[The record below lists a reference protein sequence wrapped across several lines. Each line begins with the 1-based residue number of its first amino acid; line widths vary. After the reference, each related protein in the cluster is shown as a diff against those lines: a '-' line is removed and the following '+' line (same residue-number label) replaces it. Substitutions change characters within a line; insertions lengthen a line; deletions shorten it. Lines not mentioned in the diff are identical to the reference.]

1 MSNLPGQHYAGNL
14 GAPDSQGA
22 DTSRLGNTPS
32 LSELGSNIAAISLG
46 NTNRS
51 HSVTVQASTEDDSPT
66 SSVRN
71 EGSSTQPQ
79 PDYGQWSSTAHSNWI
94 EDSLISN
101 IYHPPAAG
109 PPSSNRSSTETQEST
124 DSIDDPDIDG
134 ILGGI
139 HIPGIRRD
147 VDPMLPSSE
156 GFMGVPDANTLNHR
170 IHLRGASTTTTH
182 YDTALYLLLGS
193 HAVNYLYM
201 HYYSA
206 GSALV
211 VVDAL
216 THFAGNASGFIRYL
230 VRRDMPTRHA
240 AFLWTII
247 RPQLSL
253 ESLGFGGSNPETS
266 DDEIINDDQ
275 DMSFTRGP

>member
-1 MSNLPGQHYAGNL
+1 MVQE
-14 GAPDSQGA
+14 
-22 DTSRLGNTPS
+22 S
-32 LSELGSNIAAISLG
+32 L
-46 NTNRS
+46 
-51 HSVTVQASTEDDSPT
+51 EDGSPT
-66 SSVRN
+66 SSVSD
-71 EGSSTQPQ
+71 EGNSIRPQ
-79 PDYGQWSSTAHSNWI
+79 PDYGQWSSTAHSDWI
-94 EDSLISN
+94 EDSLVSN

-109 PPSSNRSSTETQEST
+109 PPSSNRSSTETQGTHSES
-124 DSIDDPDIDG
+124 IENPGPDN

-139 HIPGIRRD
+139 HIPGIQRD

-170 IHLRGASTTTTH
+170 VQLRGASPTVTH
-182 YDTALYLLLGS
+182 YNMGLYLLLGN

-230 VRRDMPTRHA
+230 VRRNMPTRHA

-247 RPQLSL
+247 RPQINLAN
-253 ESLGFGGSNPETS
+253 LGFGGSNPETS
-266 DDEIINDDQ
+266 DDEIINDDP